1 MDEKNLK
8 LAEFAGW
15 KQLELGKRNFH
26 LETDGARVANWM
38 PPGTAEWFHSKHN
51 PPDFLNSLDA
61 LYKQIV
67 PKLHEM
73 GYSVSLSSVQLQGRG
88 DRVYQAHLFKT
99 YHDEALADSEE
110 PARALAESIL
120 RMLEDQE

>member
-1 MDEKNLK
+1 M
-8 LAEFAGW
+8 
-15 KQLELGKRNFH
+15 KRF
-26 LETDGARVANWM
+26 G
-38 PPGTAEWFHSKHN
+38 PGSDSFDRERSLVVQVQREVIK
-51 PPDFLNSLDA
+51 FLNSLDA